1 LEGQNDGQIGR
12 MCLHEGYQPAESMSK
27 GCRWYG
33 QLFRDETIGTGNF
46 SQISGWIRQ
55 RIFCGQEI
63 DALLLFQV
71 EVAEVRPLVQ
81 APECGLWFRLSR
93 CFLTFSLPMRPQVQV
108 ASPRRKEE
116 RPASH
121 QAGWQQGAWR
131 LRKFLQQLAGLTH
144 QPS

>member
-1 LEGQNDGQIGR
+1 MTVRLAGCAFMKGINLLNPCQKAVVGMVSFSGTKRSGQAISAKSVDGLG
-12 MCLHEGYQPAESMSK
+12 
-27 GCRWYG
+27 
-33 QLFRDETIGTGNF
+33 
-46 SQISGWIRQ
+46 SGSSAAR
-55 RIFCGQEI
+55 RF
-63 DALLLFQV
+63 DALLVFQV
-71 EVAEVRPLVQ
+71 EFAEVRPLVQ

-131 LRKFLQQLAGLTH
+131 RRKFLRQLAELTH